1 MSLTQMQIFH
11 DPYIFFFFLPGTI
24 AGSPAVLHIPILQP
38 CMISEELLITV
49 DTHSGHF
56 LAHVPQFGKYKRII
70 FPLHLFIYF
79 HFHVFALI

>member
-1 MSLTQMQIFH
+1 MAH
-11 DPYIFFFFLPGTI
+11 FFSPSGTI

-56 LAHVPQFGKYKRII
+56 LAHVPQFGKYKQMI
-70 FPLHLFIYF
+70 LFINFLF
-79 HFHVFALI
+79 HFHVLAIISPVIHNIFQNLL

>member
-1 MSLTQMQIFH
+1 MSLIQIQLFH
-11 DPYIFFFFLPGTI
+11 DFFSFFPQGTI

-56 LAHVPQFGKYKRII
+56 LAHVPQFGKYEQII
-70 FPLHLFIYF
+70 FPVYYYYF
-79 HFHVFALI
+79 